1 MTRPAALG
9 LGLLLLALPG
19 AGAEPPALP
28 KDVAPLPADIAQHM
42 DELMAEAEK
51 YRGLKAKQPVASG
64 VIEETA
70 LRGKVAEEMRDELP
84 PEELRSV
91 GAGLQAFGLL
101 PAGLD
106 LARYYPELL
115 TSQVAG
121 YYDPEGK
128 YLSIVHRD
136 GSLLGS
142 AAEGLGQ
149 EAEKLEDM
157 VIVHEL
163 THALQDQHF
172 NLETFVEAAPL
183 SDSGVARL
191 ALVEGDAALT
201 MFDFYVGMPMES
213 VPGADR
219 ALAALDSEKLL
230 AAGADLPG
238 ARELADAP
246 AWLRDTLLF
255 SYLEGYSFCVNVRQK
270 GGQALL
276 DHAFRQDPPR
286 SSEQILHPGKWHTRR
301 DDPVAVSWPDLS
313 GRLPGFRKVTE
324 GELGELGIRIL
335 LRGAMK
341 DADQAS
347 AAAAGWGGDRFALY
361 EKDGRRVLAWIT
373 EWDTEADAREA
384 LAAAKRL
391 GEGWRVDLAA
401 PRRVVALRGARRG
414 EAAGLLPVL
423 AAAPARR
430 PENRDID
437 LAALGIGKDGEVAP
451 SDALPDAE
459 ELLQNPAVQQLLQ
472 KARPAGT
479 LSDDGKTY
487 TNATLGFTLT
497 LPATRRDWTLEAEPP
512 IPMASLRIGSPDES
526 GQIVF
531 SHQEIPGLASAEE
544 MKPILEMGL
553 KAVMPGYASLGG
565 GPLDV
570 AGASAW
576 EERFKLTGDGQKAR
590 GLLRIYVRGDHVLV
604 LMAMSPE
611 DRWAGFEP
619 ALREVLG
626 GLALTDLK

>member
-1 MTRPAALG
+1 MTRPAALA
-9 LGLLLLALPG
+9 LGLLLVALPG
-19 AGAEPPALP
+19 AAAEPPVLP
-28 KDVAPLPADIAQHM
+28 KDVAPLPADVAQHM
-42 DELMAEAEK
+42 DELMAAAEK

-64 VIEETA
+64 VIEEPA
-70 LRGKVAEEMRDELP
+70 LRAKVAEEMQEELP
-84 PEELRSV
+84 ADELRSV

-101 PAGLD
+101 PADLD

-136 GSLLGS
+136 GSLLGA

-172 NLETFVEAAPL
+172 NLEAFTEADPL
-183 SDSGVARL
+183 SDAGVARL

-213 VPGADR
+213 VPGADQ

-238 ARELADAP
+238 GRELAEAP
-246 AWLRDTLLF
+246 AWLRETLLF
-255 SYLEGYSFCVNVRQK
+255 SYLQGYSFCVNVRQK

-276 DHAFRQDPPR
+276 DYAFRQDPPR
-286 SSEQILHPGKWHTRR
+286 SSEQILHPEKWHTRR

-335 LRGAMK
+335 LRGNMK
-341 DADQAS
+341 DAGQAS

-373 EWDTEADAREA
+373 EWDTEADAKEA

-401 PRRVVALRGARRG
+401 PRRLVALRWARRG
-414 EAAGLLPVL
+414 EAAGLLAGL

-451 SDALPDAE
+451 SDASLDAE
-459 ELLQNPAVQQLLQ
+459 KLLQNPAVQQLLQ
-472 KARPAGT
+472 KEKPAGT

-487 TNATLGFTLT
+487 TNATLGFTLA
-497 LPATRRDWTLEAEPP
+497 LPAARRDWTLEAEPP
-512 IPMASLRIGSPDES
+512 VPMAALRIGSPDGS
-526 GQIVF
+526 GQIIF
-531 SHQEIPGLASAEE
+531 SQQEFPGVTSAEE
-544 MKPILEMGL
+544 MKPLLELGL
-553 KAVMPGYASLGG
+553 KAMMPGYASLGG

-576 EERFKLTGDGQKAR
+576 EERFKLTADDQKVR
-590 GLLRIYVRGDHVLV
+590 GLLRIYARGDRV
-604 LMAMSPE
+604 LMVIAMGPE
-611 DRWAGFEP
+611 DRWTAFET
-619 ALREVLG
+619 AVREILG
-626 GLALTDLK
+626 GLALADLK